1 MPEPLDDVRAFAQTL
16 EGPLLLR
23 WMKNAQR
30 TALLDFRDRQEYPG
44 VGARFAPGN
53 AYLFNYRVA
62 GKRRK
67 LPPYRHTGAMMAE
80 LMKRHPKSRTVGG
93 EVVTTLSL
101 RPRVLNFL
109 GRYKSIF
116 SIIQGRAP
124 VTYQAKVY
132 KDSVGRTGAYQM
144 TITRMG
150 RTKRLV
156 FNDKTFA
163 DEWAVRPDE
172 VAWVQQAVDSKLA
185 AALRQRIQRAGP
197 GRIALPQDAAA

>member
-1 MPEPLDDVRAFAQTL
+1 MPEPLDDVRAFADSL

-30 TALLDFRDRQEYPG
+30 LALLEFRDRQEYPG

-53 AYLFNYRVA
+53 AYVFNYRLA
-62 GKRRK
+62 GKKRK

-80 LMKRHPKSRTVGG
+80 LMKRQPKSRIVGV

-101 RPRVLNFL
+101 RPRVLPFL
-109 GRYKSIF
+109 NRWKSVY

-124 VTYQAKVY
+124 VTYQMKVY

-144 TITRMG
+144 TVTRMN
-150 RTKRLV
+150 RTKRYV
-156 FNDKTFA
+156 FTDKTYA

-172 VAWVQQAVDSKLA
+172 VAWVRDTVNAKLA
-185 AALRQRIQRAGP
+185 ALLRQRIQRAGP
-197 GRIALPQDAAA
+197 GRIALPEDAAA